1 MDDCKPYVFKTTNFG
16 KSYQGDQS
24 WNWGNKQFRGQNAPY
39 GAVVIIDTGR
49 NLTAFKGQLDE
60 RRASGREMRGDASQQ
75 MAMAV
80 GEEIRKL
87 DSVRLQLT
95 RPKSDIIPFYSE
107 GPRPLERAM
116 SLMQSID
123 NGLAPVVAAQ
133 REYLGDVRRD
143 AQTVIDMVERQVDA
157 TVQQKTRYCSR

>member
-1 MDDCKPYVFKTTNFG
+1 FEQATRLH
-16 KSYQGDQS
+16 Q
-24 WNWGNKQFRGQNAPY
+24 
-39 GAVVIIDTGR
+39 VIASLIDTER

-60 RRASGREMRGDASQQ
+60 RRASGREMRGDASKE

-80 GEEIRKL
+80 GEELMKL

-95 RPKSDIIPFYSE
+95 RPKSDIVPFYSE

-123 NGLAPVVAAQ
+123 NGLTPVVAAQ
-133 REYLGDVRRD
+133 REYMGDVRRD
-143 AQTVIDMVERQVDA
+143 AQTVIDMVERQVNA
-157 TVQQKTRYCSR
+157 TVQRINPLLQSLGLPPLAAPPRKGAVS